1 MKPAPFVYH
10 RPRSIDEAVALLG
23 EVSAVDGRVLA
34 GGQSLAAMMAYRVA
48 RPPHL
53 IDINGIAALKEI
65 RIEGARMAIGACVRH
80 SAFDQPVE
88 PGPTGRLLSAMVR
101 SVAHRPI
108 RARGTFCGSLAHADP
123 ASEWCLALATLD
135 GEVLARSA
143 RGARII
149 AAADYFGGVM
159 TTALEPDELLV
170 EARLPVL
177 PPDTRF
183 GFAEFS
189 RRAGDF
195 AIAAILVTLRLVAG
209 RIVDSRVGVGGAE
222 AAPRRMPDAE
232 RVLVGEVPGAP
243 LFAAAAQAAADALD
257 PLEDVDN
264 DAAYRRGLVAAL
276 THRALDQAVAS

>member
-1 MKPAPFVYH
+1 MPIP
-10 RPRSIDEAVALLG
+10 RPNGASRSRR
-23 EVSAVDGRVLA
+23 ST
-34 GGQSLAAMMAYRVA
+34 A
-48 RPPHL
+48 R
-53 IDINGIAALKEI
+53 
-65 RIEGARMAIGACVRH
+65 
-80 SAFDQPVE
+80 
-88 PGPTGRLLSAMVR
+88 
-101 SVAHRPI
+101 
-108 RARGTFCGSLAHADP
+108 
-123 ASEWCLALATLD
+123 
-135 GEVLARSA
+135 VLARSA

-209 RIVDSRVGVGGAE
+209 RIVDPRVGVGGAE

-232 RVLVGEVPGAP
+232 RVLDGEVPGAP